1 MRNPAVTVYTYA
13 TLKHSI
19 RRNEQ
24 RGANAFTYALLHR
37 NLAPK
42 TGTLPVEEAAAFS
55 ISVVFAWRGSS
66 TP

>member
-24 RGANAFTYALLHR
+24 RGANAFPYALLHR

-42 TGTLPVEEAAAFS
+42 TGTLPVEAAAFS